1 MKMRVACPHCQVVGV
16 VPENLKH
23 ASDWP
28 VACHHCHQHYFLPVV
43 NTPAP
48 LSRQIE
54 LYCSNCGRAAALN
67 ENIHKSIVASHFP
80 LFCPDCHHP
89 LPAQENITV
98 DLNQTEIVDIGR
110 QKSVGVRSGLI
121 FIFIGFFIVSASVM
135 AANEGLIGRDW
146 LDNFLLH
153 LPDRAVVYNNLGE
166 LLEFS
171 LRNVQ

>member
-1 MKMRVACPHCQVVGV
+1 MFFWRLVWLFFSVLGSVR
-16 VPENLKH
+16 L
-23 ASDWP
+23 SSF
-28 VACHHCHQHYFLPVV
+28 CHHCHQHYFLPVV

-67 ENIHKSIVASHFP
+67 ENIHKSVVASHFP

-89 LPAQENITV
+89 LTAQQNITV

-121 FIFIGFFIVSASVM
+121 FISV
-135 AANEGLIGRDW
+135 EV
-146 LDNFLLH
+146 FEH
-153 LPDRAVVYNNLGE
+153 LGYAQLAC
-166 LLEFS
+166 
-171 LRNVQ
+171 VQFQSR